1 MSERE
6 VEDGDDRAVAGA
18 RWPDIAVRVEPRWI
32 VPRWLASSVH
42 PELGAIEGRGLSHEA
57 AVRSLVRGLRRRRFE
72 PAAADR
78 GSPDSPADAPV
89 RALPP

>member
-6 VEDGDDRAVAGA
+6 DADYDDRAVPGA
-18 RWPDIAVRVEPRWI
+18 LWPDIAVRVEPRWI

-72 PAAADR
+72 PAPADPGTPR
-78 GSPDSPADAPV
+78 VPADAPE